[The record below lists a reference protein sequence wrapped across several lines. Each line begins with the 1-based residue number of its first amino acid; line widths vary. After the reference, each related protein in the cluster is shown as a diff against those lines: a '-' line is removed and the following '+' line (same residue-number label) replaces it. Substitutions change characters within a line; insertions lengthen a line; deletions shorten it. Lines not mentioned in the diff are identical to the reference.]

1 MVNPNRLLIVA
12 VLGLA
17 LIACGLSLIE
27 GATGE
32 AASTAL
38 MLALL
43 LVALTGHGG
52 QALYWPAMLVSWI
65 LAAHLPVLG
74 LDLYLHGNQVP
85 PYDNA
90 QPYDWTMGSL
100 VLVIGLT
107 GVGCHH
113 CIAQTHPAVNKNAL
127 DRELN
132 ALNVGLISGMLFG
145 LLANLLLISFFMEG
159 RWTFVEIIWVYWFES
174 LLISAFG
181 TWTIVKADRLDP
193 RGTPYEQHTPAA
205 IRRQVLEN
213 SLRGAA
219 VFYGIYLLIVTKILG
234 PPHVEHLGLL
244 SLVLVAL
251 VAGHFLA
258 AEQRNCG
265 FSKRKLRLK
274 GMRRIDGWRIVALNF
289 GLILVA
295 SSLEVG
301 SEDAAVVFL
310 AFKAFFD
317 VIIAIV
323 QYRYFRVVALDSHPR
338 LRIERRRVRARRL

>member
-65 LAAHLPVLG
+65 IAAHLPVLG

-132 ALNVGLISGMLFG
+132 ALNVGLVSGILFG
-145 LLANLLLISFFMEG
+145 LLANLLLMVFFMDG
-159 RWTFVEIIWVYWFES
+159 RWTFVEVIWVYWFES

-213 SLRGAA
+213 SLRGA
-219 VFYGIYLLIVTKILG
+219 
-234 PPHVEHLGLL
+234 
-244 SLVLVAL
+244 
-251 VAGHFLA
+251 
-258 AEQRNCG
+258 
-265 FSKRKLRLK
+265 SKRKLRLK